1 MENKKPQKKLL
12 PPYLM
17 LALIA
22 LIAAVVLAATNAV
35 TKGPIEERRMAQ
47 LMEAFGSIMPDADD
61 YEEITVSKDY
71 GVDSLYAAKQN
82 GEIIGYCVTASK
94 TGYQSPIAVTMGV
107 GTDGVVT
114 KAVIGD
120 SDFAETEGLGT
131 RVRTESY
138 QAQFEGLVVAEGGA
152 IECLSGA
159 TVSSTA
165 VLDAS
170 NAALKCVNEVA
181 LGNTPADGNLLAF
194 GVAEKKPAA
203 SAPVTGNTATAQGF
217 QSEVSVT
224 ATFDANGAV
233 ETIEIG
239 SAEETP
245 GFGTRCAEDEAF
257 LNQFIGKTAPFT
269 AGENVEVLSG
279 ATVTSNAVI
288 DALNQLASA
297 PASAGAAVTGTAQGF
312 QSEVTVT
319 LTVDG
324 GKIASIVI
332 DSSNETPGFGTRCA
346 EDEAFLAQFAGQSS
360 PVSVDV
366 LAGAT
371 VTSNA
376 VIKAVEAALANVPA
390 EGEVPATVIAEGENA
405 TLAVNANGEAIVTPN
420 DGYTGEVN
428 VNLTVENGAVA
439 TGEFVA
445 PAEEEVPAVE
455 GEEKTASAK
464 GFQSDVAV
472 TVVIDAEG
480 KIASMKVDSS
490 KETPNFGTRCGE
502 DEAFLNQFVG
512 KTLPVEGVEVLSGA
526 TVTSTAIIEALN
538 SLAPA
543 AEEAPAVEGEEKTA
557 SAKGF
562 KSDVVVTVTLDAE
575 GKIADLKL
583 DVAGETPTFGGRC
596 PNDEAFMNQFIGK
609 TLPLEGVEVLSGA
622 TITSNAIIEALNS
635 LAPAAEEAPAVEGE
649 EKTASA
655 KGFQSDVAVTVVIDA
670 EGKIASIK
678 VDSSKETPNFG
689 TRCGE
694 DEAFLNQF
702 IGKTLPLEGVD
713 VLSKATVTSNAIIEA
728 LNSLAK

>member
-120 SDFAETEGLGT
+120 SNFAETEGLGT

-376 VIKAVEAALANVPA
+376 VIKAVEAALASAPASSGVTATGAAQGFQSEVAVTLTVDGGNIASIVIDSSNETPGFGTRCAEDEAFLAQFVGQSSPVSVDVLAGATVTSNAVIEAVEAALANVPA

-445 PAEEEVPAVE
+445 PAEEEV
-455 GEEKTASAK
+455 
-464 GFQSDVAV
+464 
-472 TVVIDAEG
+472 
-480 KIASMKVDSS
+480 
-490 KETPNFGTRCGE
+490 
-502 DEAFLNQFVG
+502 
-512 KTLPVEGVEVLSGA
+512 
-526 TVTSTAIIEALN
+526 
-538 SLAPA
+538 
-543 AEEAPAVEGEEKTA
+543 PAVEGEEKTA

-702 IGKTLPLEGVD
+702 VGKTLPVEGVE
-713 VLSKATVTSNAIIEA
+713 VLSGATVTSTAIIEA